1 MRTEDRRS
9 NPHKSNWRS
18 EFFNKLL
25 VLCPGNTLTKSLEF
39 SEDGIRGGGPGE
51 RPGVGVVVMNEAFDI
66 GHQFPDTAEGSAAD
80 PFYVYYLDLILHVIK
95 PGKIGRVKV
104 QVVSGGSRQ
113 PASDARMFV

>member
-39 SEDGIRGGGPGE
+39 GEDGIRGGGPGE
-51 RPGVGVVVMNEAFDI
+51 RPGVGVVVMNEAFDM

-80 PFYVYYLDLILHVIK
+80 RFLGDDVEPDFHLIE
-95 PGKIGRVKV
+95 PGRIGRGEV
-104 QVVSGGSRQ
+104 QVVTAPDGQ
-113 PASDARMFV
+113 P